1 MNPLIIPLI
10 GIIAGSLM
18 IIFLRYFQYVERR
31 AMIEKGMNPL
41 ENQPLKRQRISPDN
55 TLRIGLLLVGAGIGL
70 FLASSLEQAWPG
82 YGDGIHVSLVM
93 IFGGAGLL
101 TSYMI
106 QMRNDKKSAE

>member
-10 GIIAGSLM
+10 GIIAGSIM

-31 AMIEKGMNPL
+31 VMIEKGMNPD
-41 ENQPLKRQRISPDN
+41 ENQPLRRNRINPDN
-55 TLRIGLLLVGAGIGL
+55 TLRFGLLLVGAGIGL
-70 FLASSLEQAWPG
+70 LIGTIIAPFTH
-82 YGDGIHVSLVM
+82 GDGIQVSLIM

-106 QMRNDKKSAE
+106 QMRNDKTSGE